1 MLISDWS
8 SDVCSSDLREEIADL
23 LVEIGARDREAIFL
37 GGEFG
42 LGQRHPRLSPTAE
55 VEPLVDRNGGL
66 GAIEARIGSGARE
79 ILDFDVHDWIEAET
93 RLSQTAARGFDVG
106 PGCDKGRRSC
116 FSFLERAGKCQ
127 DCG

>member
-93 RLSQTAARGFDVG
+93 RLSQTAARGVDVG
-106 PGCDKGRRSC
+106 PGCDKRSEEQT
-116 FSFLERAGKCQ
+116 SELQYLLRNSY
-127 DCG
+127 